1 MSMFCQQCEQT
12 FRSKGCDSVGVCG
25 KEADVAALQD
35 VLIHAVKAAGVYG
48 WKARELGVKYSE
60 IDYFI
65 MEGVFSTLTN
75 VNFDSD
81 ALERMI
87 YHAAKVKLQLKENFF
102 KAYEEQKGQAYDGE
116 LPSIVDWVPAETR
129 EGLLNQGKLV
139 GIREDQN
146 LNEDL
151 QSLRDILL
159 YGLKGMAA
167 YAHHAFRLGQQDEKV
182 TGFLYKALY
191 SLSNT
196 SLEMDEL
203 LGLVM
208 ECGEANLQC
217 LEILD
222 RGHTTQFGHPEP
234 TQVKLGYQQ
243 GPAIIVSGH
252 ELHDLAEL
260 LEQTKDKGIKIYT
273 HGEMLPALAYPEFKK
288 YPHLVGHYGTAWQNQ
303 QKEFVNLP
311 GAILMTTNCL
321 QKPDITYEDR
331 IFTTGA
337 VAWSG
342 ISHIAEEQGK
352 PKDFTPVIEKALE
365 LDGFSEDN
373 IEKNI
378 TIGFAHKTILGAAD
392 KIVEAVKAGQIRHFF
407 LIGGCDGARPGRN
420 YYSKYA
426 ESVPDDCLIL
436 TLGCGKNRF
445 NRLDYPEVAGFPQLL
460 DCGQCNDA
468 YSAVVIA
475 QALANAF
482 ECGVND
488 LPLSIVLSWYE
499 QKAVAVLLS
508 LLHLGIKN
516 IKIGP
521 TLPAFISPNVLN
533 VLVEK
538 FNIQP
543 ITTVEQDIE
552 QVLGK
557 SIDQDLQDA

>member
-1 MSMFCQQCEQT
+1 
-12 FRSKGCDSVGVCG
+12 VCG
-25 KEADVAALQD
+25 KEADVAVLQD

-48 WKARELGVKYSE
+48 WKSWELGVRNNE
-60 IDYFI
+60 IDYFM
-65 MEGVFSTLTN
+65 MEGVFATLTN
-75 VNFDSD
+75 VNFNPDV
-81 ALERMI
+81 LEQMI
-87 YHAAKVKLQLKENFF
+87 CQAGKIKLQLKENFF
-102 KAYEEQKGQAYDGE
+102 QAYQEQKGQAYDGQ
-116 LPSIVDWVPAETR
+116 LSSIVDWVPAETR

-139 GIREDQN
+139 GIRADQN
-146 LNEDL
+146 LNDDL

-191 SLSNT
+191 SLSDT
-196 SLEMDEL
+196 SLEMDAL

-222 RGHTTQFGHPEP
+222 RGHTTKFGHPEP

-260 LEQTKDKGIKIYT
+260 LEQTKDTGIKVYT
-273 HGEMLPALAYPEFKK
+273 HGEMLPALAYPGFKK
-288 YPHLVGHYGTAWQNQ
+288 YSHLVGHYGTAWQNQ
-303 QKEFVNLP
+303 QKEFSNLP
-311 GAILMTTNCL
+311 AAILMTTNCL

-342 ISHIAEEQGK
+342 ISHIAEENPGK
-352 PKDFTPVIEKALE
+352 PKDFTPVIKKALE
-365 LDGFSEDN
+365 LGGFLEDN
-373 IEKNI
+373 LEKNI
-378 TIGFAHKTILGAAD
+378 TIGFAHNTVLNAAD

-420 YYSKYA
+420 YYTKYA

-436 TLGCGKNRF
+436 TLACGKNRI
-445 NRLDYPEVAGFPQLL
+445 NRLDYPQVAGFPKLL

-482 ECGVND
+482 DCGVND
-488 LPLSIVLSWYE
+488 LPLSLVLSWYE
-499 QKAVAVLLS
+499 QKAVAILLT

-516 IKIGP
+516 IKVGP

-543 ITTVEQDIE
+543 ITTVEQDIA
-552 QVLGK
+552 QVLGYSK
-557 SIDQDLQDA
+557 NQDLQPV

>member
-12 FRSKGCDSVGVCG
+12 FRAKGCDSVGVCG
-25 KEADVAALQD
+25 KDAEVATLQD
-35 VLIHAVKAAGVYG
+35 VLIHSLQSASVYG
-48 WKARELGVKYSE
+48 WKARELNVQDSK

-75 VNFDSD
+75 VNFDAYSI
-81 ALERMI
+81 ERMI
-87 YHAAKVKLQLKENFF
+87 YKSNEIKFQLKEQFL
-102 KAYEEQKGQAYDGE
+102 KAYETQNNQTFTDE
-116 LPSIVDWVPAETR
+116 LLPIVDWTPSENR
-129 EGLLNQGKLV
+129 EGLLNQGKSIGL
-139 GIREDQN
+139 RSNQN
-146 LNEDL
+146 LNEDI

-182 TGFLYKALY
+182 TNFLYKALY
-191 SLSNT
+191 SLADT

-208 ECGEANLQC
+208 ECGEANLKC

-222 RGHTTQFGHPEP
+222 GGHTTSFGHPEP

-260 LEQTKDKGIKIYT
+260 LEQTKDKGIKVYT
-273 HGEMLPALAYPEFKK
+273 HGEMLPALAYPKFKK
-288 YPHLVGHYGTAWQNQ
+288 YSHLVGHYGTAWQNQ
-303 QKEFVNLP
+303 QKEFINFP

-342 ISHIAEEQGK
+342 ISHISEEFGK
-352 PKDFTPVIEKALE
+352 PKDFSSVINKALE
-365 LDGFSEDN
+365 LDGFSENN
-373 IEKNI
+373 IEKEI
-378 TIGFAHKTILGAAD
+378 TIGFAHNTVLSAAD
-392 KIVEAVKAGQIRHFF
+392 KIVEAVNTSQIRHFF

-420 YYSKYA
+420 YYTKYV
-426 ESVPDDCLIL
+426 ESVPNDCLIL

-445 NRLDYPEVAGFPQLL
+445 NQLDYPKVAGFPKLL

-468 YSAVVIA
+468 YSAVIIA
-475 QALANAF
+475 KTLANAF
-482 ECGVND
+482 DCGVND

-508 LLHLGIKN
+508 LLFLGIKN

-543 ITTVEQDIE
+543 ITTVEKDIQE
-552 QVLGK
+552 ALGE
-557 SIDQDLQDA
+557 SLEPDLQTA